1 MSDRIDASQ
10 TPPQPQQPPPSPGAS
25 HGWQPPQQTPP
36 PSSGSAPG
44 RQQPLSPAVAGMGG
58 DAALTTAPLD
68 PAAGARATHAF
79 HFDAPKHRIT
89 FREAMDSEFAK
100 IRSVRSTFW
109 TLLISLLL
117 SVGISLLIAALT
129 SANWSSVSAADRASF
144 DMSSAVA
151 GVYFGVLVT
160 GVLGVLVVST
170 EYGTG
175 MMRTSLTAFPRR
187 GSLFIAKA
195 LVLAAIV
202 LLIGLVIAFAS
213 YAVASPFYTRHGV
226 ELSLGHAA
234 NLRALLA
241 VPVYLTLIALMG
253 LALGYLL
260 RHTAAAISS
269 IVGLLFVIPIITNF
283 LPGTIGKDIDKAM
296 PSNAGGAMMTTH
308 ATVHGSPSLSPLGGF
323 IALLIWTAVL
333 LVPAYFLF
341 RRRDA

>member
-1 MSDRIDASQ
+1 MSDRVDASQ
-10 TPPQPQQPPPSPGAS
+10 NPQNPQQPRQTPPPSPGSAS
-25 HGWQPPQQTPP
+25 GWRQPV
-36 PSSGSAPG
+36 AP
-44 RQQPLSPAVAGMGG
+44 AAAGPGG
-58 DAALTTAPLD
+58 DAALAARPAD
-68 PAAGARATHAF
+68 AAAGARATRAF
-79 HFDAPKHRIT
+79 HLDAPKQRVT
-89 FREAMDSEFAK
+89 FREATDSEFAK

-109 TLLISLLL
+109 TLLSTLLL

-129 SANWSSVSAADRASF
+129 SANWDTVSATDRASVN
-144 DMSSAVA
+144 MSTVVA

-187 GSLFIAKA
+187 GPLFVAKA
-195 LVLAAIV
+195 LVLAVIV

-226 ELSLGHAA
+226 DLSLGHAA
-234 NLRALLA
+234 NLRALLG

-283 LPGTIGKDIDKAM
+283 LPGSVGNDVDKVV
-296 PSNAGGAMMTTH
+296 PSNAGGAMMITGPNVTGNP
-308 ATVHGSPSLSPLGGF
+308 TLSPLGGF

-333 LVPAYFLF
+333 LVPAFFLF
-341 RRRDA
+341 RHRDA